1 MRLHWNREFGER
13 EARTFCQV
21 DPGGDG
27 GNSGPSGSPAASP
40 SAPAAAPSSGSTS
53 GSGVGSSVASPASAP
68 APSVAPGTTP
78 STSPVD
84 ATGGDN
90 FDFESIFG
98 DGPESEPEPKPVA
111 PLAPPPAAA
120 TPQPAQAQPAQ
131 QPATTQPTQ
140 QPSTGGQPAT
150 SVLDA
155 SDPASIAHHLNL
167 HKDAAIAH
175 IAEHMFK
182 LSPEDVEALET
193 DTVGTIPKLLSRTFV
208 EMQSVMLGQMARL
221 VPQIVQ
227 RHGTATAAN
236 AEAERAFY
244 SMWPG
249 LDQSKH
255 GDLVRRYAVTYR
267 QMHPQATR
275 EQMFSD
281 LGPIVMMAA
290 RVAPTAPSVQRN
302 SPKPSPF
309 VPAGGGV
316 AEPNN
321 SPGLSPIEAMFLH
334 ND

>member
-1 MRLHWNREFGER
+1 MRVRWNQDWDLR
-13 EARTFCQV
+13 EAQCKV
-21 DPGGDG
+21 DPGGEG
-27 GNSGPSGSPAASP
+27 GGSGPSGSPGSSPSGAP
-40 SAPAAAPSSGSTS
+40 SAPASSGSTS
-53 GSGVGSSVASPASAP
+53 GAGAAGASPSPAP
-68 APSVAPGTTP
+68 ATP
-78 STSPVD
+78 PASDATPPASPVD
-84 ATGGDN
+84 AGGGDS

-98 DGPESEPEPKPVA
+98 DGPEPAPEPKPAVA
-111 PLAPPPAAA
+111 PAQPPAAA
-120 TPQPAQAQPAQ
+120 PPPQPAQAQPPQ
-131 QPATTQPTQ
+131 PPATAQPTP
-140 QPSTGGQPAT
+140 QPSTGGQEPA

-155 SDPASIAHHLNL
+155 SDPASIAHHLAL

-175 IAEHMFK
+175 IAEQVFK

-193 DTVGTIPKLLSRTFV
+193 DTVGTIPKLLAKTFV
-208 EMQSVMLGQMARL
+208 EMQGVMLGQMARL

-227 RHGTATAAN
+227 RHSVATAAN
-236 AEAERAFY
+236 AEAEKAFF
-244 SMWPG
+244 SMWPS

-255 GDLVRRYAVTYR
+255 SDLVRRYAVTYR

-290 RVAPTAPSVQRN
+290 RVAPTPAASVPRN

-321 SPGLSPIEAMFLH
+321 APGLTPIEAMFLH
-334 ND
+334 NE